1 MKISLRVRFFLWLL
15 LLLVIFM
22 AVQTLVYTFVEIA
35 TMAKHPE
42 FNVREQLAEVV
53 MGVSLN
59 LLLLPVLAVVAWWI
73 SSRMLR
79 PIRTLASTAG
89 LIGDGHLDQRVD
101 VEIMPDD
108 EMRKLAQVLNHAF
121 DQYQQAIGR
130 LERFTGDASHQ
141 LRTPLASIR
150 MTAEVALTHQ
160 GEDPAMYRDILGSI
174 LEDVAQL
181 SHLVDQ
187 LLAMARLGRDEVRSA
202 FKEIDLA
209 ALLQGAAE
217 VYRPACELSGVT
229 LFVESACGVS
239 LRGNP
244 DLLQEAL
251 RNLLDN
257 ALKFGADGGCLRVE
271 VTSHGKTVEI
281 AVMDKGPGIAEEYAE
296 AVFQRFYRAP
306 SPVSQGSGLGLA
318 LVRDIANLHGGSVRL
333 DRRPGWGGV
342 FVLRLPV
349 V

>member
-1 MKISLRVRFFLWLL
+1 MKISLRIRFFLWLL

-22 AVQTLVYTFVEIA
+22 AVQTLVYTFVELA
-35 TMAKHPE
+35 TMPHQPE
-42 FNVREQLAEVV
+42 LDIREQLKEVA
-53 MGVSLN
+53 MGVSLD

-101 VEIMPDD
+101 VAVMPDD
-108 EMRKLAQVLNHAF
+108 EMRKLGQVLNHAF
-121 DQYQQAIGR
+121 DRYQQAIGR

-150 MTAEVALTHQ
+150 MTAEVALTQ
-160 GEDPAMYRDILGSI
+160 QAQEPAMYRDVLGSI

-187 LLAMARLGRDEVRSA
+187 LLAMARLGSDEVRSA
-202 FKEIDLA
+202 FTEIDLST
-209 ALLQGAAE
+209 LLQGAVD
-217 VYRPACELSGVT
+217 VYRPACELSGIALDVD
-229 LFVESACGVS
+229 AADGVS

-257 ALKFGADGGCLRVE
+257 ALKFGADGRCIHVE
-271 VTSHGKTVEI
+271 ATSSGKTAEI
-281 AVMDKGPGIAEEYAE
+281 AVMDKGPGIAAE
-296 AVFQRFYRAP
+296 HTDAIFQRFYRAP

-333 DRRPGWGGV
+333 DRRPGWGCV
-342 FVLRLPV
+342 FVLRLPMV
-349 V
+349 

>member
-42 FNVREQLAEVV
+42 FNLLEQLEEVA

-209 ALLQGAAE
+209 ELLQGAAE